1 MTISLKK
8 RIAITLL
15 LLIIVRLGVFL
26 PVPGIDHDSFYSS
39 TKSNELIGFLN
50 IFSGGAFS
58 TVGIFALG
66 IVPYINAS
74 IIIQITSKI
83 LPSLINLQ
91 EEEGEAGRNKVVQ
104 ITRTLALGWA
114 VVQSLAISF
123 WIRPYV
129 FDWNLSF
136 IIETTLGLTAGAMI
150 EMWLAEIITEI
161 GIGNGTSIL
170 IFFNII
176 ANIPKSTIK
185 TWILEGKLDFDF
197 IKVGGF
203 VAILFFFL
211 LSIAVILQEAV
222 KKITIISAK
231 QLTEFGNSDTVSNYS
246 YIPFKLYQGG
256 IMPIIF
262 ASAIIGLPTYL
273 LQVTNNNF
281 LQSILLSISP
291 NGMFFL
297 PLYYCL
303 ILLFSFIYSSLILN
317 PEDISKNLRKTGS
330 SILGVKPGIDTVEY
344 LKTTLNRLTFLGS
357 LLLFIIAVMPVLISF
372 LKIDII
378 KTVSPTSILIL
389 VGVAIQTTKQIQMY
403 ILSKE
408 FENLTSQDKS

>member
-1 MTISLKK
+1 MTISLKR
-8 RIAITLL
+8 RIAITLF

-26 PVPGIDHDSFYSS
+26 PIPGIDHESFYSS
-39 TKSNELIGFLN
+39 TKSNQLIGFLN

-74 IIIQITSKI
+74 IVIQIMSKI
-83 LPSLINLQ
+83 VAELRRLQ
-91 EEEGEAGRNKVVQ
+91 EEEGEAGRNKIVQ
-104 ITRTLALGWA
+104 MTRLLAFGWA
-114 VVQSLAISF
+114 IIQGLAISF

-129 FDWNLSF
+129 FDWNLQF

-150 EMWLAEIITEI
+150 EMWFAEIISEI
-161 GIGNGTSIL
+161 GIGNGSSIL

-176 ANIPKSTIK
+176 ANIPKNTIIN
-185 TWILEGKLDFDF
+185 WVIEGGFDF
-197 IKVGGF
+197 NFIKLTTI
-203 VAILFFFL
+203 ILFVFFFM

-231 QLTEFGNSDTVSNYS
+231 QLTEFGNSETVTNYS

-262 ASAIIGLPTYL
+262 ASAIIGLPAYL
-273 LQVTNNNF
+273 VQIIDNNLAQKIF
-281 LQSILLSISP
+281 LSISP

-297 PLYYCL
+297 PVYYSL
-303 ILLFSFIYSSLILN
+303 ILAVSFIYTSLILN

-330 SILGVKPGIDTVEY
+330 SIVGIKPGVDTVKY

-357 LLLFIIAVMPVLISF
+357 LLLFIIAIMPVLISF
-372 LKIDII
+372 LQIDIL
-378 KTVSPTSILIL
+378 KTVNPTSILIL
-389 VGVAIQTTKQIQMY
+389 VGVAIQTTKQIQVY

-408 FENLTSQDKS
+408 FESLAAKEK